1 MEWYTYTISELLNL
15 AFRWFHIVVGISWIG
30 QTYLFN
36 WMERTLPL
44 EVDADAGDNVSGQ
57 LWMVHGGGFYLVEKQ
72 TKPIVMPRTLHW
84 FKWESALT
92 LLSGFFLL
100 IIVYYMGGLMLEPD
114 SEMSELT
121 ASLIG
126 ISVLVLGFGF
136 YRLLWSSPLG
146 KNEYVGS
153 TISFLLIIGLFL
165 GMDQIFS
172 SRAAMFH
179 IGALFGT
186 IMAANV
192 WMIILPAQRK
202 MITAVENDQQP
213 DMLLGAKAKNCSKH
227 NTYMSI
233 PVIFIMI
240 SSHFPVT
247 TYGNT
252 DNWLMLGIFILIG
265 WAAAKWMRG

>member
-1 MEWYTYTISELLNL
+1 MEWYKISELLNL
-15 AFRWFHIVVGISWIG
+15 VFRWFHILAGISWIG

-44 EVDADAGDNVSGQ
+44 EVDSDADENISGQ

-72 TKPIVMPRTLHW
+72 TKPKVMPRTLHW

-92 LLSGFFLL
+92 WISGFFLL
-100 IIVYYMGGLMLEPD
+100 IIIYYMGGLMLEPD

-121 ASLIG
+121 ACLIG
-126 ISVLVLGFGF
+126 ISVLVFGFGI
-136 YRLLWSSPLG
+136 YHLLWSSLIG
-146 KNEYVGS
+146 KNEYVGAA
-153 TISFLLIIGLFL
+153 ISLILIIGLFVGL
-165 GMDQIFS
+165 DQIFS
-172 SRAAMFH
+172 SRAAMMH

-192 WMIILPAQRK
+192 WMIILPNQRK
-202 MITAVENDQQP
+202 MITAVENNQQP
-213 DMLLGAKAKNCSKH
+213 DMLLAVKAKTCSKH
-227 NTYMSI
+227 NTFMSV

-265 WAAAKWMRG
+265 WAGAKWMRG